1 VNVAIGLPFN
11 LNFVSTDVPVKAQ
24 RSLFLDTPACAK
36 DYSILSLVSAIVF
49 WGIPGVVL
57 TQKSVEGK
65 LEGVD
70 LTQEGKGSCK
80 RNNEPLREN

>member
-49 WGIPGVVL
+49 WVVL